1 MCVKNGGEMKEIAE
15 LSQGIGAACTGIAA
29 LVAAVQLPRKGKKRK
44 NNPLPGSTRHP
55 ARELPLR
62 LFYQEHEPKN
72 IYHRS
77 RGHRA
82 RSTRPR
88 RGPART
94 HSATRWLRCRHLR
107 SRDALRRHQTDREEA
122 VTIHYLSIGEVAT
135 RLNIAQGTASSYL
148 RKGLMPPPDA
158 TVGKA
163 SGWLPKTIDQW
174 NRERPGRGAR
184 TDLRR

>member
-1 MCVKNGGEMKEIAE
+1 M
-15 LSQGIGAACTGIAA
+15 
-29 LVAAVQLPRKGKKRK
+29 
-44 NNPLPGSTRHP
+44 
-55 ARELPLR
+55 
-62 LFYQEHEPKN
+62 
-72 IYHRS
+72 
-77 RGHRA
+77 
-82 RSTRPR
+82 
-88 RGPART
+88 
-94 HSATRWLRCRHLR
+94 
-107 SRDALRRHQTDREEA
+107 
-122 VTIHYLSIGEVAT
+122 TIHYLSIGEVAT